1 MKIALLLITI
11 FSNAIMDS
19 IMSNDS
25 FKQYGKWYS
34 RDGWQIKHSFCEWLN
49 NFLPLWLSKLI
60 AEDILVVFT
69 ELYKFAKMLM
79 ILSFLILIFGFN
91 QYTFLLYIVWGM
103 SFSFLYAIIR

>member
-1 MKIALLLITI
+1 MKVALILITI
-11 FSNAIMDS
+11 LSNAVMDS

-25 FKQYGKWYS
+25 FKQFGKWFS
-34 RDGWQIKHSFCEWLN
+34 RDGWQIKHTFCEWLN
-49 NFLPLWLSKLI
+49 QFLPLWLCKLI

-91 QYTFLLYIVWGM
+91 QYTFFLYIVWGM
-103 SFSFLYAIIR
+103 SFSILYALMR